1 MHIRKEINDI
11 FIGTKIGFYRLIKN
25 KTKHMCV
32 EKLEMKANDS
42 VNYSRF
48 LGTKTLIYG
57 LW

>member
-11 FIGTKIGFYRLIKN
+11 FIGTKISFYPLIKN

-32 EKLEMKANDS
+32 EKLEMKAKDS